1 MYYSADSV
9 PPRNFTRPVKK
20 MGSSENHQ
28 TPPAALPVAF
38 IDEAADVDFIDA
50 LGRRVRESR
59 ARHGMSRRLLAQNA
73 GVSERYLAQVE
84 SGETNPSIMV
94 LRHVAHALG
103 ISAIELLEPQQLSVE
118 QQMIARFLEQLPPH
132 RLEEA
137 LLRLMREFGKENSS
151 RRKRIALVGLRGA
164 GKSTLGRALASEL
177 AAPFVELNSAIE
189 AEAGMRINEVF
200 SLYGQPGFRRLEKRC
215 LENFITGHEHE
226 HAVITVGGGIVS
238 EPDTYNLL
246 LMNCFTV
253 WVKATPEE
261 HMSRVVAQGDLRPM
275 EGNSEAME
283 DMRRILSAR
292 EALYAKA
299 DFTLDTTG
307 QRAEDS
313 LLQLRRALAA
323 ADQSLTPGEAH
334 AQLN

>member
-1 MYYSADSV
+1 MA
-9 PPRNFTRPVKK
+9 
-20 MGSSENHQ
+20 SSENHPVTD
-28 TPPAALPVAF
+28 TPPHPSF
-38 IDEAADVDFIDA
+38 IDEAADADFIDA
-50 LGRRVRESR
+50 LGKRVRESR

-103 ISAIELLEPQQLSVE
+103 ISAIELLETQQLSVE
-118 QQMIARFLEQLPPH
+118 QQMISRFLEQLPPH

-137 LLRLMREFGKENSS
+137 LLHLMREFGKENSS
-151 RRKRIALVGLRGA
+151 RRRRIALVGLRGA
-164 GKSTLGRALASEL
+164 GKSTLGRALAGEL
-177 AAPFVELNSAIE
+177 KTPFVELNSAIE
-189 AEAGMRINEVF
+189 AEAGMSLNEVF

-215 LENFITGHEHE
+215 LESFIAGHER
-226 HAVITVGGGIVS
+226 AVITVGGGIVS
-238 EPDTYNLL
+238 EPETFNLL
-246 LMNCFTV
+246 LMNCYTV

-292 EALYAKA
+292 EALYSKA

-313 LLQLRRALAA
+313 LIQLRRALAA
-323 ADQSLTPGEAH
+323 ADQALASGDAV
-334 AQLN
+334 

>member
-1 MYYSADSV
+1 MA
-9 PPRNFTRPVKK
+9 
-20 MGSSENHQ
+20 SSENHPVTD
-28 TPPAALPVAF
+28 TPPHPSF
-38 IDEAADVDFIDA
+38 IDEAADADFIDA
-50 LGRRVRESR
+50 LGKRVRESR

-103 ISAIELLEPQQLSVE
+103 ISAIELLETQQLSVE
-118 QQMIARFLEQLPPH
+118 QQMISRFLEQLPPH

-137 LLRLMREFGKENSS
+137 LLHLMREFGKENSS
-151 RRKRIALVGLRGA
+151 RRRRIALVGLRGA
-164 GKSTLGRALASEL
+164 GKSTLGRALAGEL
-177 AAPFVELNSAIE
+177 KTPFVELNSAIE
-189 AEAGMRINEVF
+189 AEAGISLNEVF

-215 LENFITGHEHE
+215 LESFIAGHER
-226 HAVITVGGGIVS
+226 AVITVGGGIVS
-238 EPDTYNLL
+238 EPETFNLL
-246 LMNCFTV
+246 LMNCYTV

-292 EALYAKA
+292 EALYSKA

-313 LLQLRRALAA
+313 LIQLRRALAA
-323 ADQSLTPGEAH
+323 ADQALAPGEA
-334 AQLN
+334 A